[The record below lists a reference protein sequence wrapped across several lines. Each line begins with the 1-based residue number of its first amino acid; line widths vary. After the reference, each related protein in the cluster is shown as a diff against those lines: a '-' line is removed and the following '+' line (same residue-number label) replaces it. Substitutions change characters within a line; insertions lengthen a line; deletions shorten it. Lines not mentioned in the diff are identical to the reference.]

1 MSIRKDIVE
10 RDGPREPRVYLGTYE
25 ALDETASQFLRNKFD
40 LTRQPSRYVGVNVLG
55 QYVFKLHDSLQR
67 HRGYQVRL
75 QRWDRP
81 VNPDY
86 PKASTYLLSPDS
98 PVQSF
103 YEPARPTGLPHYV
116 GPVVLVEDPVSALKV
131 AQAGL
136 FAVALMG
143 VALTMDKVREIAT
156 LRRPVIFAYDKD
168 ATSDAI
174 SHIRSWGVAFSKTN
188 LLMLERDIK
197 DLPAIEVA
205 ELFQEW
211 L

>member
-10 RDGPREPRVYLGTYE
+10 RNGLREPRVYEGTYE
-25 ALDETASQFLRNKFD
+25 ALDPAAREFLFKRFD
-40 LTRQPSRYVGVNVLG
+40 LSWAPSRYVGVNALG

-67 HRGYQVRL
+67 LRGYQVRL

-86 PKASTYLLSPDS
+86 PKASTYMLSPDA

-103 YEPARPTGLPHYV
+103 YTPVPPFGWHDS
-116 GPVVLVEDPVSALKV
+116 PVVLVEDPMSALKV

-136 FAVALMG
+136 QAVALMG
-143 VALTMDKVREIAT
+143 VALTMDKVREVAT

-168 ATSDAI
+168 ATKDAI
-174 SHIRSWGVAFSKTN
+174 FHIRTWGVAFYKTQ

-197 DLPAIEVA
+197 DLPSAEVT